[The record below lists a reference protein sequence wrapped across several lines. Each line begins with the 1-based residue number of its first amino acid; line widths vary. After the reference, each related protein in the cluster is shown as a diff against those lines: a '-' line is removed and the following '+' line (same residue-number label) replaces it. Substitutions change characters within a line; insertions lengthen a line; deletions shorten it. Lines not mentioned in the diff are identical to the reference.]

1 MRPDLS
7 PALPLLLA
15 AATAFA
21 AAGCA
26 SSGGSGAIFGNRSPS
41 RESSGTYAPPYED
54 DPSVSAWE
62 ARRAP
67 DSGSSARSSRRSAAD
82 NARSAAARESTRVA
96 QLEATVA
103 SLQSQVNAMSAAQ
116 ADVVAQAGATVSRS
130 GAVVDTVRG
139 DIDALRAE
147 VAALKAEN
155 RALKEEQARQK
166 AQMDGLPDKIV
177 AKVNA
182 IMPKTPPATQRQQQS
197 SQRRAS
203 EGWEHTVSSGD
214 TLSAIASGYGVKQS
228 DIIREN
234 GLKDANSLRVGQKL
248 FIPKY

>member
-1 MRPDLS
+1 MRPAPS

-15 AATAFA
+15 AAVALSA
-21 AAGCA
+21 VGCA
-26 SSGGSGAIFGNRSPS
+26 SSGGSGAVFGKRSAS
-41 RESSGTYAPPYED
+41 RESSSYDNPYED
-54 DPSVSAWE
+54 DGGAVSDWE
-62 ARRAP
+62 SRR
-67 DSGSSARSSRRSAAD
+67 SSSASSSRRSAAD

-147 VAALKAEN
+147 LAALKAEN

-166 AQMDGLPDKIV
+166 AQMDALPDKIV

-182 IMPKTPPATQRQQQS
+182 IMPKTPPATQRPQQS

-214 TLSAIASGYGVKQS
+214 TLSAIASAYGVKQS